1 MYCEIVAIN
10 VSGSLNTKIVYL
22 KISLVKEFDHLT
34 PFSP

>member
-1 MYCEIVAIN
+1 MKIN

-22 KISLVKEFDHLT
+22 KIYLVKEVDHLT